1 MREFKGRNPY
11 VDYRDSV
18 PFMDLCGFVARQPKM
33 TEELPQKSLREY
45 LFKKK
50 FSTMI
55 NLRRLEYRIR
65 VEEYKNGRV

>member
-11 VDYRDSV
+11 MDYRDSV
-18 PFMDLCGFVARQPKM
+18 PFMDLSGFVVHQPKM
-33 TEELPQKSLREY
+33 DEELPQKSLREY

-55 NLRRLEYRIR
+55 NLRRLEYRLR
-65 VEEYKNGRV
+65 VEEYKNGRI